1 MHTVIYVLIWIGCS
15 LCLSVFS
22 FILGRCARRL
32 PLIDNCMVPWVIH
45 RGAIPSGAELSRI
58 NTLLK
63 SPGRPYIP

>member
-45 RGAIPSGAELSRI
+45 RDAIASGAELSRI
-58 NTLLK
+58 NTSLE
-63 SPGRPYIP
+63 SPGRPHIP